1 MATVMVGH
9 IEMMPGVCEGKP
21 HISGHRIT
29 VQDIAIWHERM
40 GLDPD
45 EIATEY
51 SLELGE
57 VYAALAYYHDHRA
70 EIDASIRA
78 DEAFMAELH
87 RRTPSRLIEKLR
99 ARANSVD

>member
-1 MATVMVGH
+1 MAVVMVGH
-9 IEMMPGVCEGKP
+9 IEVTPDVCGGKP

-29 VQDIAIWHERM
+29 VQDVAIWHERM

-45 EIATEY
+45 EIATES

-70 EIDASIRA
+70 EIDAFIRA
-78 DEAFMAELH
+78 EEAFMAEL
-87 RRTPSRLIEKLR
+87 RRHTPSKVMEKLR
-99 ARANSVD
+99 ARAN

>member
-1 MATVMVGH
+1 MAAVMVGH
-9 IEMMPGVCEGKP
+9 IEVMPDVCGGKP

-40 GLDPD
+40 SLDPD

-51 SLELGE
+51 GLELGE
-57 VYAALAYYHDHRA
+57 IYSALAYYHDHRA

-78 DEAFMAELH
+78 DEAFMAEL
-87 RRTPSRLIEKLR
+87 RRLTPSKVMEKLR
-99 ARANSVD
+99 ARAN

>member
-1 MATVMVGH
+1 MAAVMVGH
-9 IEMMPGVCEGKP
+9 IEVTPGVCGGKP
-21 HISGHRIT
+21 YIAGHHIT
-29 VQDIAIWHERM
+29 VQDIAIWHERI

-78 DEAFMAELH
+78 DEAFMAELRH
-87 RRTPSRLIEKLR
+87 HTPSKLMEKLR
-99 ARANSVD
+99 GRAH

>member
-1 MATVMVGH
+1 MAAVMVGH
-9 IEMMPGVCEGKP
+9 IEVMPDVCGGKP
-21 HISGHRIT
+21 HIFGHRIT

-40 GLDPD
+40 SLDPD

-51 SLELGE
+51 GLELGE

-78 DEAFMAELH
+78 DEAFVAELR
-87 RRTPSRLIEKLR
+87 RRTPSRVMERLR
-99 ARANSVD
+99 GRAN

>member
-1 MATVMVGH
+1 MAAVMVGH
-9 IEMMPGVCEGKP
+9 IEVTPGVCGGKP
-21 HISGHRIT
+21 YIAGHHIT

-51 SLELGE
+51 GLELGE

-70 EIDASIRA
+70 EIDAFIRA
-78 DEAFMAELH
+78 EEAFMAEL
-87 RRTPSRLIEKLR
+87 RRHTPSKVMEKLR
-99 ARANSVD
+99 ARAN